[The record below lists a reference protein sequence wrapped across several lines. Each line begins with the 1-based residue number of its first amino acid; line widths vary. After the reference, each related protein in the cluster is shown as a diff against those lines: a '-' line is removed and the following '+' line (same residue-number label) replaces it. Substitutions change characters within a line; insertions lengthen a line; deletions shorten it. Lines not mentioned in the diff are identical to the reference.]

1 MREMECESVAMAKA
15 LPESLSM
22 NGVSTGSFVTFD
34 SLSNE
39 NDASFTQ
46 DPFSESN
53 SNGFENN
60 CSKWQRFE

>member
-22 NGVSTGSFVTFD
+22 NGVPTGSLVPFD
-34 SLSNE
+34 SLSKE
-39 NDASFTQ
+39 NNSSFTQ
-46 DPFSESN
+46 DPFLESN
-53 SNGFENN
+53 SNSFENN